1 MVLLS
6 ADEAA
11 ILYLAVI
18 FGSKKSTCF
27 DIVVDILSILSVL
40 DCLFV
45 VKIDF
50 VAFDDICEKV

>member
-18 FGSKKSTCF
+18 LGSKKSTCF